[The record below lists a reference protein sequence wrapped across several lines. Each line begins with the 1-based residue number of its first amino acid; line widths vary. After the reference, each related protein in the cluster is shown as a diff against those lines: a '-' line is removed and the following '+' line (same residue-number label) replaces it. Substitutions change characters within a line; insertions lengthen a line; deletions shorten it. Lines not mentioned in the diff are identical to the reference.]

1 MILIMLNWLMEE
13 LGHSSPHVYD
23 YLIYDKG
30 DCRVAIKDN
39 VTVHIEKKKILAFTP
54 KCTQKLFEDGF
65 WV

>member
-1 MILIMLNWLMEE
+1 MEE

-39 VTVHIEKKKILAFTP
+39 VTVHIEKKKSWLLLQNVHKSYLKMDFGS
-54 KCTQKLFEDGF
+54 KLEK
-65 WV
+65 